1 MQDIELSNVSLNY
14 GFSKSVL
21 DGATMTVNSGEKVA
35 LVGDNGTGKTSILRL
50 IAGEETPSLGTVSK
64 RRDATIGYLRQTPMS
79 VNGDLTVRQFI
90 EYQNG
95 ELGKL
100 AFKLHELETK
110 LAESSFS
117 PKQMEL
123 IMQEYGNVQAK
134 FMDLDGYS
142 ISSKIDKVAA
152 DMGITELLD
161 QNFNDLSGG
170 QKTIVSLA
178 TTLLSHPDILLLDE
192 PTNHLDIQMLEGL
205 QRLVKNYPG
214 SVILISHDRYFL
226 DQTVDRVISIQ
237 DGKLK
242 SYPGNYTDFVE
253 AYEAERELQAQ
264 AYVTQQKQIEGMKDT
279 IRKNRAWGAASS
291 EKAYRVAKQ
300 LERRIEEMDK
310 VERPKTQRDIP
321 LSFTQESRSGNDVLR
336 LEDVF
341 FSYGEGAE
349 EQPILMGA
357 NLGVQ
362 YGDRV
367 CLVGK
372 NGSGKSTI
380 LKLILGE
387 LEAQEGKVETGSN
400 VKVGYLPQQVT
411 FDSEDVTLLEEF
423 SKHCTG
429 GQTQVRSTLAAYGFK
444 SDDVFKRISSLS
456 GGEKVRLKFAELV
469 QDDVDLLILDEPTNH
484 LDIRSREALEKAL
497 AEFAG
502 TEIFVSH
509 DRYFINKVANRVAEL
524 EDGELTDFIG
534 NYDEYREQKARSN
547 PFSGPGGGT
556 GPSKSG
562 GPQKVLRR
570 VQDSSRRP

>member
-321 LSFTQESRSGNDVLR
+321 LSFTQESRSGNDVLK

-387 LEAQEGKVETGSN
+387 LEAQEGKVEIGSN
-400 VKVGYLPQQVT
+400 VKMGYLPQQVT
-411 FDSEDVTLLEEF
+411 FESEDVTLLEEF

-469 QDDVDLLILDEPTNH
+469 QDDVNLLILDEPTNH

-524 EDGELTDFIG
+524 EDGEIADFIG
-534 NYDEYREQKARSN
+534 NYDEYREQKARRN
-547 PFSGPGGGT
+547 PFSGPGGAT
-556 GPSKSG
+556 GPGSNG

-570 VQDSSRRP
+570 ETSRR

>member
-142 ISSKIDKVAA
+142 ISSKIDKVA
-152 DMGITELLD
+152 ELLD

-321 LSFTQESRSGNDVLR
+321 LSFTQESRSGNDVLS
-336 LEDVF
+336 LEAVF

-411 FDSEDVTLLEEF
+411 FESEDVTLLEEF

-469 QDDVDLLILDEPTNH
+469 QDDVNLLILDEPTNH